1 MVKVL
6 NTANHQGKANQN
18 HNINSHPSE
27 WSSSKRTQITNV
39 DVNVEKRE
47 HWYTAGGNVD
57 KCSHCGKQ
65 KTV

>member
-39 DVNVEKRE
+39 DVNVRK
-47 HWYTAGGNVD
+47 GNTGTLLV
-57 KCSHCGKQ
+57 GM
-65 KTV
+65 